1 MTAQTTE
8 NTGRIVFLGCGSM
21 NEAVLAGLLAA
32 GTAAADVTATVR
44 RSERAQELR
53 SRYEGLT
60 VLAENEDAQ
69 ANIKA
74 VEGAALVVLGVKPVG
89 IVDLCRSIASALSPQ
104 TVVISVAA
112 AVTIATMEAALPEG
126 QPLVRTMPNTPLKVG
141 RGAVGLSAG
150 SNVTEDQLAAAAAVF
165 TGAGTTVI
173 VPEENLDAVSA
184 ISGSGPAYAF
194 YLAEAMAQAGVK
206 LGLDPE
212 LAMVLA
218 RETVAGAGAMLAQDG
233 ADPAALRK
241 AVTSPNGTTERAI
254 AAFDEAGLPDII
266 AAGARAAAERAAEI
280 SRELA

>member
-8 NTGRIVFLGCGSM
+8 TTGRIVFLGCGSM

-32 GTAAADVTATVR
+32 GTPAANVTATVR
-44 RSERAQELR
+44 RSERAEELR

-60 VLAENEDAQ
+60 VLAETEDAQ
-69 ANIKA
+69 ANLKA
-74 VEGAALVVLGVKPVG
+74 VEDAALVVLGVKPVG

-104 TVVISVAA
+104 TVVLSVAA

-165 TGAGTTVI
+165 SGAGTTVI
-173 VPEENLDAVSA
+173 VPEGNLDAVSA
-184 ISGSGPAYAF
+184 VSGSGPAYAF

-212 LAMVLA
+212 LAMALA
-218 RETVAGAGAMLAQDG
+218 RDTVAGAGVMLAQEG
-233 ADPAALRK
+233 ADPVALRK

>member
-1 MTAQTTE
+1 
-8 NTGRIVFLGCGSM
+8 M

-32 GTAAADVTATVR
+32 GIPAANVTATVR
-44 RSERAQELR
+44 RSERAEELR

-60 VLAENEDAQ
+60 VLAETEDAQ
-69 ANIKA
+69 ANLKA

-104 TVVISVAA
+104 TVVLSVAA

-165 TGAGTTVI
+165 SGAGTTVI
-173 VPEENLDAVSA
+173 VPEGNLDAVSA
-184 ISGSGPAYAF
+184 VSGSGPAYAF

-212 LAMVLA
+212 LAMALA
-218 RETVAGAGAMLAQDG
+218 RDTVAGAGAMLAQEG
-233 ADPAALRK
+233 ADPVALRK

-266 AAGARAAAERAAEI
+266 ATGARAAAERAAEI